1 MELRRGV
8 CYVIEG
14 ETSDVAYRLFREIVP
29 ELGAGFCIARL
40 HPEKVRKR
48 LGPTQAR
55 LGWLA
60 EAPGDDHFSANA
72 TASLAKAIVQFV
84 SEHQSSGVVLVDGLE
99 YVILHNGFQ
108 PTLLAFVE
116 PVNEFIMGTQ
126 AIVLLALR
134 PQTQDPR
141 EVALLERNLQV
152 LRGPEVRRQLDMEEV
167 GDLLVRAPDAD
178 ENVKGESG
186 LPKVLSL
193 GPDMI
198 GPKVG
203 TVRCAR
209 CGTENADDV
218 AYCVYCG
225 SNLTGPA
232 PEPATVE
239 APPRPRS
246 SAVKPIPRSL
256 RGPDERRPDFVGL
269 IGVAFFLLIVG
280 IVFALNTGLI
290 TDLQGWWNSA
300 QASGLP
306 DGLFVRP
313 PSGVI
318 TSGMFFFGLLGL
330 SNFLT
335 SGLRWILDRS
345 RFGAL
350 ARVFAGIGF
359 FAFAGLIWRYSLGLM
374 SGSQVLSIWTAT
386 LGTLLVVYIATG
398 LYWVRAR
405 RPVPA
410 GSQAPTLRP

>member
-1 MELRRGV
+1 
-8 CYVIEG
+8 
-14 ETSDVAYRLFREIVP
+14 
-29 ELGAGFCIARL
+29 
-40 HPEKVRKR
+40 
-48 LGPTQAR
+48 
-55 LGWLA
+55 
-60 EAPGDDHFSANA
+60 
-72 TASLAKAIVQFV
+72 
-84 SEHQSSGVVLVDGLE
+84 
-99 YVILHNGFQ
+99 
-108 PTLLAFVE
+108 
-116 PVNEFIMGTQ
+116 
-126 AIVLLALR
+126 
-134 PQTQDPR
+134 
-141 EVALLERNLQV
+141 
-152 LRGPEVRRQLDMEEV
+152 
-167 GDLLVRAPDAD
+167 
-178 ENVKGESG
+178 
-186 LPKVLSL
+186 
-193 GPDMI
+193 
-198 GPKVG
+198 
-203 TVRCAR
+203 
-209 CGTENADDV
+209 
-218 AYCVYCG
+218 
-225 SNLTGPA
+225 
-232 PEPATVE
+232 
-239 APPRPRS
+239 
-246 SAVKPIPRSL
+246 
-256 RGPDERRPDFVGL
+256 
-269 IGVAFFLLIVG
+269 VG

-374 SGSQVLSIWTAT
+374 TGSQVLSIWTAT